1 MQIKTQIV
9 IAFLFFFLNATWFNN
24 SSFEN
29 LENKTRIFLQLFH
42 SSAQINKQTFYLTLL
57 MCLTKTLMQ
66 TPNPI

>member
-9 IAFLFFFLNATWFNN
+9 IAFLFFFKMPHGSITPVLKIQKK
-24 SSFEN
+24 
-29 LENKTRIFLQLFH
+29 KTRIFLQLFH